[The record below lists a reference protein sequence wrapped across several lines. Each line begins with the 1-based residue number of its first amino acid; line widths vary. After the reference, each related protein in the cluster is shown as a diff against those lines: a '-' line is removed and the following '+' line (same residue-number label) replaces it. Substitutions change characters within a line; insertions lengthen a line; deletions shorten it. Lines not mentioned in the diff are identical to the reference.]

1 MLIEPKHGR
10 MRHFLSIVALAI
22 SVAAGVVVFVPFAF
36 DTSPLDAVTLKVPGN
51 QGNWWHAFVG
61 APFFLAFP
69 MIWLRM
75 RTLIS
80 RQPLTPATY
89 RVILIVAG
97 LSVCGTIAVETPFLL
112 HLAGTNEWQR
122 VIILALGFGIIIA
135 SGATLFWR
143 RGRLTPHRACIVA
156 LMTAY
161 LANAALCLV
170 VYSDATGPVKSRS
183 GWLITLIIVW
193 PMALELVWTY
203 VVDFRKRAVPAPRL
217 PD

>member
-1 MLIEPKHGR
+1 VLIEPKHGR

-122 VIILALGFGIIIA
+122 VIILGLASASSLGA
-135 SGATLFWR
+135 EPLSSG
-143 RGRLTPHRACIVA
+143 
-156 LMTAY
+156 
-161 LANAALCLV
+161 
-170 VYSDATGPVKSRS
+170 
-183 GWLITLIIVW
+183 
-193 PMALELVWTY
+193 EE
-203 VVDFRKRAVPAPRL
+203 AV
-217 PD
+217 